1 MLVFRWRADDGVI
14 FQWGVH
20 ALYYMRKIGLINSLI
35 VLGKSGFLMV
45 ISGDILALCTGSINY
60 GLDLWYIR
68 LLKTN
73 ML

>member
-1 MLVFRWRADDGVI
+1 M
-14 FQWGVH
+14 GVH
-20 ALYYMRKIGLINSLI
+20 ALYYMRKIRLINSLI
-35 VLGKSGFLMV
+35 VLGKFGFLIA
-45 ISGDILALCTGSINY
+45 ISGDILALCMGSMNY